1 MSAEIKLRPY
11 QPGEAAELYCLYHAT
26 IRRVNRRDYTQPQVE
41 AGAPDQPDMGRWKSK
56 LVSEDVVVAE
66 IAGVIVGFCSW
77 DATGYLDFL
86 YVHHAHQRQGIAQSL
101 YNTCERR
108 MREIGLQR
116 IYTQASVTAQPFFIR
131 QGFTLV
137 KHQIVHVRGVDLPN
151 AVMEKF
157 L

>member
-1 MSAEIKLRPY
+1 MERWKLKFESAE
-11 QPGEAAELYCLYHAT
+11 
-26 IRRVNRRDYTQPQVE
+26 
-41 AGAPDQPDMGRWKSK
+41 
-56 LVSEDVVVAE
+56 VVVAE
-66 IAGVIVGFCSW
+66 VAAVIVGFCSW
-77 DATGYLDFL
+77 EASGYLDFL
-86 YVHHAHQRQGIAQSL
+86 CVHHAHQRQGIAQSL

-137 KHQIVHVRGVDLPN
+137 KHQLVHVRGVDLPN